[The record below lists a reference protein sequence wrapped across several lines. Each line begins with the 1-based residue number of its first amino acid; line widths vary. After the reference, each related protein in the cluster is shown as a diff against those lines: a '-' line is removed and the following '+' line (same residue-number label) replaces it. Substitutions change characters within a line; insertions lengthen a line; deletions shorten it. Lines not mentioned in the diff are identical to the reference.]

1 MAIYPTNKGG
11 FRRPGKKIVKG
22 WSVVVAVAAVVAGVV
37 AAARVEVAAVVV
49 VTMVV
54 VQVSPPT
61 LYKPS
66 ATVLFHFVLKLIFS
80 KYNKT

>member
-1 MAIYPTNKGG
+1 M
-11 FRRPGKKIVKG
+11 V
-22 WSVVVAVAAVVAGVV
+22 AVVAGVV

-49 VTMVV
+49 VTMAVV
-54 VQVSPPT
+54 LVSPPT

-80 KYNKT
+80 